1 MSKSYHSGS
10 CLKILIA
17 MSLPAWLAPPLF
29 AQTDEGKIEE
39 ILVTAQKRPEDIQD
53 VPISITTF
61 NGEFMEDS
69 NLHTLQDL
77 SLFTPNLTLSHSSQ
91 VANNRIIM
99 RGVGSVGD
107 AAIEPSVAV
116 FIDGVYYPR
125 AGSVVGSLTDLEMVE
140 VLRGPQGTLF
150 GRNASMGM
158 LNIRTAMPT
167 EEMEGNLRVS
177 YGDFDQMRVSGAI
190 SGGLLENTSG
200 RLSFSYSD
208 RDGYGENTFT
218 TGQSA
223 DDVGEWRDLSLR
235 GKLFITPTENL
246 DITLTADYSSVD
258 NGGGTIEVKTDS
270 LLPTYLPTLSTILNP
285 PLPTTPSPTYTF
297 SPGGPT
303 PDGADT
309 FDYTINQDH
318 RDLADDRQMG
328 FSAEINLNVGEHTVR
343 SITSIRDWENDTF
356 ESALRL
362 PADLLNRRT
371 GYDTQTISQ
380 EFQILSPTGGR
391 FEYVAGAYYYDE
403 DYSIDQNFNLGADFC
418 SPAIGNMVGAGAIR
432 TGSAS
437 VVAVA
442 AGITPT
448 IVSLTGM
455 PAASAGTLAQT
466 IVGGILRGLIT
477 SPAQLV
483 SLGIPSAAAP
493 TLLAT
498 IPAAAAALTTAQK
511 AAAANGI
518 ANAAVTDCKTG
529 AQPKAID
536 GDFSQGMQSFA
547 LFGQVTY
554 HVNDRLRLTG
564 GLRWTDD
571 EKDGSF
577 TQTLNNLILDA
588 PAGSTFSTIGKAYSV
603 NLRINESFPSLLF
616 EDNELTW
623 MGNISY
629 YLTDE
634 IMAFGTYSTG
644 YKSGGFNSDGA
655 NRAIPRTFLS
665 ETVDNYELGVKSTLF
680 DDRMVA
686 NMTLFRTDIDDFQDR
701 QFDGV
706 SFIVQNAGELRQQGF
721 ELDIQARPLPQL
733 YSVFGLSWLDSEF
746 LSFPNATAL
755 PYIIATTA
763 AGSIPPG
770 QDLGGRRNHFS
781 PEWHVSLM
789 AEWSDAIPNFTWS
802 WFTRGEFSHISE
814 QNIGAETNQNAQSL
828 QEGYSLLGFHAGVRS
843 QDEKWEIA
851 FSLKNATDEGYCQ
864 TIFNQPIGTTLGLVD
879 PVTLGGMQRCV
890 LGTPRTWGVEV
901 GYSF

>member
-29 AQTDEGKIEE
+29 AQTDDGKIEE

-167 EEMEGNLRVS
+167 EEMKGNLRVS

-208 RDGYGENTFT
+208 RDGYGDNTFT

-235 GKLFITPTENL
+235 GKLFITSTDNL
-246 DITLTADYSSVD
+246 DITLSADYSSVD

-270 LLPTYLPTLSTILNP
+270 LLPTYLPTLSAILNP
-285 PLPTTPSPTYTF
+285 AALTPGVLLT
-297 SPGGPT
+297 PGGQMPSGT
-303 PDGADT
+303 DT

-318 RDLADDRQMG
+318 RDIADDRQMG
-328 FSAEINLNVGEHTVR
+328 FAAEINLDVSGHTLR
-343 SITSIRDWENDTF
+343 SITAIRDWENDTF

-403 DYSIDQNFNLGADFC
+403 DYSIDQNFDLGANFC
-418 SPAIGNMVGAGAIR
+418 NPTIRNLVAGNVAKKIPTITTSLVGMGIPQPFAGQLAGGIVTGAITTVAQVQAVAPFLPAPTATAVLAAVPSAITLGTTAAAICNAGA
-432 TGSAS
+432 
-437 VVAVA
+437 
-442 AGITPT
+442 
-448 IVSLTGM
+448 
-455 PAASAGTLAQT
+455 Q
-466 IVGGILRGLIT
+466 
-477 SPAQLV
+477 
-483 SLGIPSAAAP
+483 
-493 TLLAT
+493 AT
-498 IPAAAAALTTAQK
+498 
-511 AAAANGI
+511 
-518 ANAAVTDCKTG
+518 
-529 AQPKAID
+529 AID

-547 LFGQVTY
+547 LFGQVTF

-577 TQTLNNLILDA
+577 SQKLNNPIVDA
-588 PAGSTFSTIGKAYSV
+588 PAGTPYSTIGTPLSV
-603 NLRINESFPSLLF
+603 NLRIAESFPNLLF
-616 EDNELTW
+616 EDSEVTW

>member
-1 MSKSYHSGS
+1 
-10 CLKILIA
+10 

-29 AQTDEGKIEE
+29 AQTEEGKIEE
-39 ILVTAQKRPEDIQD
+39 ILVTAQKRPENIQD

-235 GKLFITPTENL
+235 GKLFITPTDNL
-246 DITLTADYSSVD
+246 DITLSADYSSVD

-270 LLPTYLPTLSTILNP
+270 LLPTYLPTLSAILNP
-285 PLPTTPSPTYTF
+285 APLTPGVLLT
-297 SPGGPT
+297 PGGQMPSGT
-303 PDGADT
+303 DT

-318 RDLADDRQMG
+318 RDMADDRQMG
-328 FSAEINLNVGEHTVR
+328 FSAEINLDVSGHTLR
-343 SITSIRDWENDTF
+343 SITAIRDWENDTF

-371 GYDTQTISQ
+371 GYNTQTVSQ

-391 FEYVAGAYYYDE
+391 VEYVAGAYYYDE
-403 DYSIDQNFNLGADFC
+403 EYSIDQNFDLGADFC
-418 SPAIGNMVGAGAIR
+418 NPTIRNLVAGRVAQRIPTITASLVGMGIPQPFAGQLAGGIVTGAITTVAQVQAVAPFLPAPTATAVLAAVPSAITLGTTAAAICNAGA
-432 TGSAS
+432 
-437 VVAVA
+437 
-442 AGITPT
+442 
-448 IVSLTGM
+448 
-455 PAASAGTLAQT
+455 Q
-466 IVGGILRGLIT
+466 
-477 SPAQLV
+477 
-483 SLGIPSAAAP
+483 
-493 TLLAT
+493 AT
-498 IPAAAAALTTAQK
+498 
-511 AAAANGI
+511 
-518 ANAAVTDCKTG
+518 
-529 AQPKAID
+529 AID
-536 GDFSQGMQSFA
+536 GDFSQSMQSFA
-547 LFGQVTY
+547 LFGQLTF

-577 TQTLNNLILDA
+577 SQKLNNPIVDA
-588 PAGSTFSTIGKAYSV
+588 PSGSPYATIGTPLSV
-603 NLRINESFPSLLF
+603 NLRIAESFPYLAF
-616 EDNELTW
+616 EDDELTW
-623 MGNISY
+623 LGNISY

-634 IMAFGTYSTG
+634 IMVFGTYSTG

-686 NMTLFRTDIDDFQDR
+686 NLTLFRTDINDFQDR

-706 SFIVQNAGELRQQGF
+706 SFIVQNAGELRQQGL

-755 PYIIATTA
+755 PYVIATTPP
-763 AGSIPPG
+763 GVVPPG
-770 QDLGGRRNHFS
+770 QDLGGRSNHFS
-781 PEWHVSLM
+781 PEWQVSLM

-802 WFTRGEFSHISE
+802 WFARGEFNHVSE

-843 QDEKWEIA
+843 QDERWELA

-879 PVTLGGMQRCV
+879 PVTKGGMQRCV